1 MSFLSGLFGGGGGS
15 NNNNANMQSLLA
27 MIGQQNALAALGPQ
41 YLAGLKDIEGRNYYD
56 PYSKMGEGSLAML
69 GNSLGLGGA
78 AGNAAALKAFQTG
91 PGYQFEL
98 QQGLEGVN
106 RDASSKGLLGSGNTM
121 MALNDYGRGMANR
134 EFGNW
139 QARLGGLS
147 QMGLAAAGGQ
157 QNRQQFNAGYKY
169 GYGRDQANIV
179 QRATEQAMRAQ
190 QDGYNQN
197 RQDQQ
202 AGMGNLF
209 NLGGGLLNLGTRF
222 LFPRV

>member
-15 NNNNANMQSLLA
+15 NRNNANMQSMLA
-27 MIGQQNALAALGPQ
+27 MIGQQNALSALGPQ
-41 YLAGLKDIEGRNYYD
+41 YQAGLKDIEGRNFYD
-56 PYSKMGEGSLAML
+56 PYSNMGENSLSML

-78 AGNAAALKAFQTG
+78 AGNEAARNAFQAG

-106 RDASSKGLLGSGNTM
+106 RDASSRGLLGSGNTM

-147 QMGLAAAGGQ
+147 QMGLSAAGGQ
-157 QNRQQFNAGYKY
+157 QNRQQFNAGFKY
-169 GYGRDQANIV
+169 GYGRDQANII
-179 QRATEQAMRAQ
+179 QRATEQAMRSQ
-190 QDGYNQN
+190 QDGFDRD

-209 NLGGGLLNLGTRF
+209 NIGGGLLNLGTRF